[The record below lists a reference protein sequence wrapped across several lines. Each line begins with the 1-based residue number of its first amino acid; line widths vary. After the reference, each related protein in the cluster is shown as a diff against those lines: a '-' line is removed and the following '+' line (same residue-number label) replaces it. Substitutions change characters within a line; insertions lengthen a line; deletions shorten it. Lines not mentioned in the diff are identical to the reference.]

1 MDQID
6 FSRIQVLP
14 DGRLSRSNAAKLL
27 DRKPKTLAE
36 WSSKGIGPRPIKS
49 GGRIFYDYKECLS
62 FARGGA

>member
-1 MDQID
+1 MD

-27 DRKPKTLAE
+27 GRQAKTLAE
-36 WSSKGIGPRPIKS
+36 WSSKGIGPRPIRS
-49 GGRIFYDYKECLS
+49 GGRVFYDYNECLS